1 MSKLESP
8 ADLGPM
14 ILNVKGVRKNF
25 EDKEVL
31 KGIDLE
37 VYRGQIVA
45 LIGSSGSGKSTLLRS
60 VNLLEEISDGQILLN
75 DVDISDPRVDQD
87 EVRRQIGLVFQA
99 FNLFAHLSILEN
111 ITLALRHV
119 QGMQAAE
126 AKTHALGLL
135 ERIGLAEK
143 ADDYPDKLSGGQQQR
158 TAIIRAVALN
168 PTLLLLDEVTS
179 ALDPE
184 LVGEVLEL
192 IRDLKASGTSILMAT
207 HELSFAR
214 DVADW
219 VVFLDGGVIIE
230 EGPAKDFFENPKMP
244 RTKEFLQRLR
254 SRAGENQP
262 QRQA

>member
-1 MSKLESP
+1 
-8 ADLGPM
+8 M
-14 ILNVKGVRKNF
+14 ILNVKGLEKSF
-25 EDKEVL
+25 DDKAVL

-45 LIGSSGSGKSTLLRS
+45 LIGSSGSGKSTLLRTI
-60 VNLLEEISDGQILLN
+60 NLLEEISDGQIFLN
-75 DVDISDPRVDQD
+75 DEDISDPRVDQD
-87 EVRRQIGLVFQA
+87 QIRRQIGLVFQA
-99 FNLFAHLSILEN
+99 YNLFAHLSIEEN

-119 QGMQAAE
+119 KGMKSAE
-126 AKTHALGLL
+126 AKAKALALL
-135 ERIGLAEK
+135 DRIGLADK
-143 ADDYPDKLSGGQQQR
+143 ASSYPDKLSGGQQQR
-158 TAIIRAVALN
+158 TAIMRAVALE

-192 IRDLKASGTSILMAT
+192 IRDLKAGGTSILMAT

-230 EGPAKDFFENPKMP
+230 EGPAKEFFSNPQQP

-254 SRAGENQP
+254 RRAGDQ
-262 QRQA
+262 

>member
-1 MSKLESP
+1 VSKSVNE
-8 ADLGPM
+8 LGPL
-14 ILNVKGVRKNF
+14 ILNVKGVWKSF
-25 EDKEVL
+25 EDKDVL

-75 DVDISDPRVDQD
+75 DVDISDPRINQD

-99 FNLFAHLSILEN
+99 YNLFAHLSILEN

-119 QGMQAAE
+119 QGLDAEE
-126 AKTHALGLL
+126 AKTKALALLDRIGLL
-135 ERIGLAEK
+135 EK
-143 ADDYPDKLSGGQQQR
+143 ANDYPDKLSGGQQQR
-158 TAIIRAVALN
+158 TAIMRAVALN

-230 EGPAKDFFENPKMP
+230 EGPAQEFFGNPQMP
-244 RTKEFLQRLR
+244 RTIEFLQRLR
-254 SRAGENQP
+254 RRAGE
-262 QRQA
+262 R

>member
-1 MSKLESP
+1 MSKPVNE
-8 ADLGPM
+8 LGPL
-14 ILNVKGVRKNF
+14 ILNVKGVWKSF
-25 EDKEVL
+25 EDKDVL

-75 DVDISDPRVDQD
+75 DVDISDPRINQD

-99 FNLFAHLSILEN
+99 YNLFAHLSILEN

-119 QGMQAAE
+119 QGLDTEE
-126 AKTHALGLL
+126 AKTKALALLDRIGLL
-135 ERIGLAEK
+135 EK
-143 ADDYPDKLSGGQQQR
+143 ANEYPDKLSGGQQQR
-158 TAIIRAVALN
+158 TAIMRAVALN

-184 LVGEVLEL
+184 LVSEVLEL

-244 RTKEFLQRLR
+244 RTIEFLQRLR
-254 SRAGENQP
+254 RRAGEQ
-262 QRQA
+262 

>member
-1 MSKLESP
+1 MSKPVDE
-8 ADLGPM
+8 LGPL
-14 ILNVKGVRKNF
+14 ILNVKGVWKSF
-25 EDKEVL
+25 EDKDVL

-75 DVDISDPRVDQD
+75 DVDIADPRINQD

-99 FNLFAHLSILEN
+99 YNLFAHLSILEN

-119 QGMQAAE
+119 QGLDAEE
-126 AKTHALGLL
+126 AKTKALALLDRIGLL
-135 ERIGLAEK
+135 EK
-143 ADDYPDKLSGGQQQR
+143 ANEYPDKLSGGQQQR
-158 TAIIRAVALN
+158 TAIMRAVALN

-184 LVGEVLEL
+184 LVSEVLEL

-244 RTKEFLQRLR
+244 RTIEFLQRLR
-254 SRAGENQP
+254 RRAGEQ
-262 QRQA
+262 